1 MIRNV
6 IGAASMQLSG
16 VKVLDLTRV
25 LSGPFCT
32 ALLGDLGAEVL
43 KIEAPEGDSVRRQ
56 GAIRDGLSWY
66 FAQYNRNKR
75 SLRLDLRKPEGREIL
90 TRLIRQSDVLVE
102 NFRPGVL
109 ARMGFPAERLHE
121 LRPSLVVCS
130 INGFGG
136 HGPYKDRPAF
146 DFIAQAMSGFMS
158 VNGTEDGEPLRSG
171 VPISDL
177 VAGLYAALAIT
188 ASVHS
193 AKETGKGEIV
203 EISLTNA
210 MVSML
215 AYIATNYFATG
226 ITPPRSGN
234 DHPIAAPYGLFPTR
248 DGRIALA
255 PPDDVFFGRLMD
267 VLGCPELKDDP
278 LYRTQ
283 TARVANRERINA
295 IVGGKLAL
303 NTTGHWVETLNA
315 AGVPSGPV
323 HAVADVFKD
332 PQIVAQNMVMDVEHP
347 GHGLVRMLGSPMKFS
362 GQATAVPRPA
372 PELGQHSDEV
382 LTELGFSED
391 QREAWRAAGVI

>member
-1 MIRNV
+1 
-6 IGAASMQLSG
+6 MQLSG
-16 VKVLDLTRV
+16 VRVLDLTRV

-32 ALLGDLGAEVL
+32 ALLGDLGADVL

-66 FAQYNRNKR
+66 FAQFNRNKR

-109 ARMGFPAERLHE
+109 ARMGFSAGHLHE
-121 LRPSLVVCS
+121 LRPSLVVCA

-136 HGPYKDRPAF
+136 EGPYKDRPAF

-188 ASVHS
+188 ASVLR
-193 AKETGKGEIV
+193 ARETNKGEIV
-203 EISLTNA
+203 EVSLTNA

-267 VLGCPELKDDP
+267 VLGCPELKDDE

-303 NTTGHWVETLNA
+303 NTTEHWVETLNA

-332 PQIVAQNMVMDVEHP
+332 PQILAQDMVMDVEQP
-347 GHGLVRMLGSPMKFS
+347 GHGLVRMLGFPMKFS
-362 GQATAVPRPA
+362 DTPCTVRRPA
-372 PELGQHSDEV
+372 PGLGEHSDEV
-382 LTELGFSED
+382 LGELGFSAD
-391 QREAWRAAGVI
+391 QRRAFRDMGVI

>member
-1 MIRNV
+1 
-6 IGAASMQLSG
+6 MQLTG
-16 VKVLDLTRV
+16 VRVLDLTRV

-32 ALLGDLGAEVL
+32 ALLGDLGADVL

-66 FAQYNRNKR
+66 FAQFNRNKR

-90 TRLIRQSDVLVE
+90 TRLISQSDVLVE

-109 ARMGFPAERLHE
+109 ARMGFSAERLHE
-121 LRPSLVVCS
+121 LRPSLVVCA

-136 HGPYKDRPAF
+136 QGPYKDRPAF

-171 VPISDL
+171 LPISDL
-177 VAGLYAALAIT
+177 VGGLYAALAIT
-188 ASVHS
+188 ASVLR
-193 AKETGKGEIV
+193 ARATGQGEIAEV
-203 EISLTNA
+203 SLTNG

-215 AYIATNYFATG
+215 SYIATNYFATG

-255 PPDDVFFGRLMD
+255 PPDDAFFGRLMD

-295 IVGGKLAL
+295 IVGGKLAM
-303 NTTGHWVETLNA
+303 NTTDYWVETLNA

-332 PQIVAQNMVMDVEHP
+332 PQIVAQEMVIDVEQP
-347 GHGLVRMLGSPMKFS
+347 GHGVVQMLGFPMKFA
-362 GQATAVPRPA
+362 GAPCTVRRPA
-372 PELGQHSDEV
+372 PALGQHSDEV
-382 LTELGFSED
+382 LTELGFTED
-391 QREAWRAAGVI
+391 QCRQFRSAGVI

>member
-1 MIRNV
+1 
-6 IGAASMQLSG
+6 MQLSG
-16 VKVLDLTRV
+16 VRVLDLTRV

-32 ALLGDLGAEVL
+32 ALLGDLGADVL
-43 KIEAPEGDSVRRQ
+43 KVEAPEGDSVRRQ

-66 FAQYNRNKR
+66 FAQFNRNKR
-75 SLRLDLRKPEGREIL
+75 SLRLDLRQPEGREVL
-90 TRLIRQSDVLVE
+90 TRLIGRSDVLVE

-109 ARMGFPAERLHE
+109 ARMGFSVERLHE
-121 LRPSLVVCS
+121 LQPSLVVCA

-136 HGPYKDRPAF
+136 QGPYKDRPAF

-158 VNGTEDGEPLRSG
+158 VNGTEGGEPLRSG

-177 VAGLYAALAIT
+177 VAGLYAALAIA
-188 ASVHS
+188 ASVPR
-193 AKETGKGEIV
+193 ARETGKGETV
-203 EISLTNA
+203 EVSLTNA

-255 PPDDVFFGRLMD
+255 PADDAFFGRLMD
-267 VLGCPELKDDP
+267 VLGCPELKTDP
-278 LYRTQ
+278 LYRSQ

-303 NTTGHWVETLNA
+303 NSTDHWVETLNA
-315 AGVPSGPV
+315 AGVPCGPV
-323 HAVADVFKD
+323 HAVAEVFED
-332 PQIVAQNMVMDVEHP
+332 LQILAQNMVMDVEQP
-347 GHGLVRMLGSPMKFS
+347 GFGAVRMLGFPMKFS
-362 GQATAVPRPA
+362 GEPCAVRRPA
-372 PELGQHSDEV
+372 PGLGQHSDEV
-382 LTELGFSED
+382 LAELGFSDEQRRLFRD
-391 QREAWRAAGVI
+391 QGVI

>member
-1 MIRNV
+1 
-6 IGAASMQLSG
+6 MQLSG
-16 VKVLDLTRV
+16 VRVLDLTRV

-32 ALLGDLGAEVL
+32 ALLGDLGADVL
-43 KIEAPEGDSVRRQ
+43 KVESPDGDSVRRQ

-66 FAQYNRNKR
+66 FAQFNRNKR
-75 SLRLDLRKPEGREIL
+75 SLRLDLHKPEGREIL
-90 TRLIRQSDVLVE
+90 SRLIRQSDVLVE

-109 ARMGFPAERLHE
+109 ARMGFRAERLHE
-121 LRPSLVVCS
+121 LQPSLVICS

-136 HGPYKDRPAF
+136 QGPYKDRPAF

-171 VPISDL
+171 LPISDL

-188 ASVHS
+188 ASVPR
-193 AKETGKGEIV
+193 ARETGKGEIV
-203 EISLTNA
+203 EVSLTNA

-267 VLGCPELKDDP
+267 VLDCPELKDDP
-278 LYRTQ
+278 LYHTQ

-303 NTTGHWVETLNA
+303 NTTDHWVETLNA
-315 AGVPSGPV
+315 AGVPCGPV
-323 HAVADVFKD
+323 HSVADVFKD
-332 PQIVAQNMVMDVEHP
+332 PQILAQNMVMDVEQP
-347 GHGLVRMLGSPMKFS
+347 DHGLVRMLGFPMKFT
-362 GQATAVPRPA
+362 GAPCAVRRPA
-372 PELGQHSDEV
+372 PGLGQHSDEV
-382 LTELGFSED
+382 LAELGFSEE
-391 QREAWRAAGVI
+391 QRWAFRDTGVI

>member
-1 MIRNV
+1 
-6 IGAASMQLSG
+6 MQLSG
-16 VKVLDLTRV
+16 IRVLDLTRV

-32 ALLGDLGAEVL
+32 ALLGDLGADVL

-66 FAQYNRNKR
+66 FAQFNRNKR
-75 SLRLDLRKPEGREIL
+75 SMRLDLRKSEGHEIL

-109 ARMGFPAERLHE
+109 ARLGFSGEHLHE
-121 LRPSLVVCS
+121 LRPSLVICA

-136 HGPYKDRPAF
+136 QGPYKDRPAF

-171 VPISDL
+171 LPISDL

-188 ASVHS
+188 ASVLR
-193 AKETGKGEIV
+193 ARETGTGEVV
-203 EISLTNA
+203 EVSLTNA

-215 AYIATNYFATG
+215 SYIATNYFATG

-248 DGRIALA
+248 DSRIALA
-255 PPDDVFFGRLMD
+255 PPDDAFFGRLMD

-278 LYRTQ
+278 QYRTQ

-303 NTTGHWVETLNA
+303 HTTDHWVETLNA

-332 PQIVAQNMVMDVEHP
+332 PQIQAQNMTMEVEQP
-347 GHGLVRMLGSPMKFS
+347 GHGTVQMLGFPMKF
-362 GQATAVPRPA
+362 ANTPCTVRRPA
-372 PELGQHSDEV
+372 PDLGQHSDEV
-382 LTELGFSED
+382 LAELGFSAD
-391 QREAWRAAGVI
+391 QCRAFRDTGVI

>member
-1 MIRNV
+1 
-6 IGAASMQLSG
+6 MQLSG

-32 ALLGDLGAEVL
+32 ALLGDLGADVL

-75 SLRLDLRKPEGREIL
+75 SLRLDLRKPEGRKIL
-90 TRLIRQSDVLVE
+90 ARLVRQSDVLVE

-109 ARMGFPAERLHE
+109 ARMGFPTERLHE

-136 HGPYKDRPAF
+136 QGPYKGRPAF

-158 VNGTEDGEPLRSG
+158 VNGMEDGEPLRSG

-188 ASVHS
+188 ASVLR
-193 AKETGKGEIV
+193 ARETGKGEIV

-303 NTTGHWVETLNA
+303 NTTDHWVETLNA

-332 PQIVAQNMVMDVEHP
+332 PQILAQNMVMDVEHP
-347 GHGLVRMLGSPMKFS
+347 SHGLVRMLGSPMKFS
-362 GQATAVPRPA
+362 GQSTAVRRPA
-372 PELGQHSDEV
+372 PELGQHFDEV

-391 QREAWRAAGVI
+391 QRKAWRAAGVI